1 MMFVNQYARYPQNNN
16 YRADPLAARPRAVD
30 WGRTSRRNITP
41 KSNLLMT
48 GRVLS
53 INGPIISTGELAR
66 QRELFESVIGMRYIA
81 EDYLDHNAVR
91 AIFGPVAERATLV
104 QLATPGSDLGI
115 WLVAFEPPSG
125 VIIREGGVGV
135 ACNALK
141 MIDFFTADRSA
152 AISALR
158 RHRFEIVAEGAS
170 VDLPDGS
177 RFLEAHAKGPDGVM
191 IAAIEPLNVRAADF
205 VTVTDRPF
213 SEVQSL
219 SGPVSDFESVR
230 TFYEDVLGVPMGFCY
245 EFTSES
251 FSRMVGVERTLHIR
265 ANNYGRVVED
275 AMLGLIYY
283 GLPAGTY
290 ADLRE
295 RARPPHRGIIGARLH
310 VSDLDS
316 LLRRCSAS
324 GIESLQNPS
333 TVRLHSGSIRTAVI
347 LAPHGVWHWLI
358 EH

>member
-1 MMFVNQYARYPQNNN
+1 
-16 YRADPLAARPRAVD
+16 L
-30 WGRTSRRNITP
+30 
-41 KSNLLMT
+41 
-48 GRVLS
+48 
-53 INGPIISTGELAR
+53 INRPIIHTGELAR
-66 QRELFESVIGMRYIA
+66 QRELFESVIGIRYIA
-81 EDYLDHNAVR
+81 EDHLDHNAVR
-91 AIFGPVAERATLV
+91 VIFGPVAARVILV

-115 WLVAFEPPSG
+115 WLVAFEPASEI
-125 VIIREGGVGV
+125 IIREGGVGV

-152 AISALR
+152 VTSALR
-158 RHRFEIVAEGAS
+158 RHRFEILAEGAS

-219 SGPVSDFESVR
+219 SGPVSDFESVC

-251 FSRMVGVERTLHIR
+251 FSRMVGVERILHNR

-275 AMLGLIYY
+275 VMLGLIYY

-290 ADLRE
+290 VDLHE
-295 RARPPHRGIIGARLH
+295 
-310 VSDLDS
+310 
-316 LLRRCSAS
+316 
-324 GIESLQNPS
+324 
-333 TVRLHSGSIRTAVI
+333 RTATTSRDPRRTIARKRPRFAAQTVQRLGDRAPQKKSI
-347 LAPHGVWHWLI
+347 HRSFVFWFDADRNHPRTTRCLALADRTPSRVCQGKPSKICEIFLARVA
-358 EH
+358 